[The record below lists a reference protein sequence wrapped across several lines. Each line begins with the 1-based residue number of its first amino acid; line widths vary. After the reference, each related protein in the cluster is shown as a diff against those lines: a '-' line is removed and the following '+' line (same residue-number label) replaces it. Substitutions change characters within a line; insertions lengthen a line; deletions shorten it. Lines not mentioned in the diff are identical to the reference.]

1 MLECTNI
8 SRMRLPSA
16 VLPDCPLAMPDALV
30 VRLPELLDLGVSGL
44 VTIGFRKPVLSACSG
59 RMGVQGLPDG
69 RPQNKLLQFFW
80 NGAIMVPNKFNSG
93 KTPIET
99 WT

>member
-8 SRMRLPSA
+8 SPYAAAIRLA
-16 VLPDCPLAMPDALV
+16 TTGLPRAMPDALAAG
-30 VRLPELLDLGVSGL
+30 LPEFCRTRVFPRP
-44 VTIGFRKPVLSACSG
+44 VTADPRKPVLPACSG
-59 RMGVQGLPDG
+59 RMSVSGLPAG

-99 WT
+99 